1 MSPKN
6 ILIES
11 LKARFFWWVIAGL
24 FILLPMLIVLFI
36 WDSNSLILEKKI
48 ELSTN
53 FLMLAVVLLGLLLIS
68 LNTYSTKILVR
79 EIREKLSGKDSHFS
93 TNKQLL
99 LEKLIDNQDIQIDV
113 SYGDIT
119 EGKPN
124 TNGFHQAIE
133 QLGSNQA
140 ETRLGAIYTL
150 EQIAKDVPAKQWT
163 IIEILA
169 AFIRENAPVFNSN
182 SDEEEEEEEEEGIS
196 LLATDIQAAL
206 TAIARRDVSK
216 EPGKQK
222 LDLRY
227 INISNADLTEGNL
240 EGADFTGADL
250 RGVIFYGAKLKAVD
264 FSGVNLQEAV
274 MYEADL
280 NEALFYEA
288 NLQMAILRKA
298 NLNNAVFY
306 GADLQSA
313 TLYDANLSEAIFYQA
328 KLQATN
334 FCDANLIRANLEACN
349 LTNSNLIGANLQG
362 ANLIG
367 ANLQNATLSTA
378 NLQEAILLEAVLSKA
393 NFSDAN
399 LSKANLVGANLA
411 GTIFQD
417 ANLNGTDLSRVE
429 NWEAR
434 QIETGLGDSTTIL
447 PDGLTMPS
455 HWKNLNSESL

>member
-11 LKARFFWWVIAGL
+11 LKARFVWVIAGL
-24 FILLPMLIVLFI
+24 FTLLPMLIILLI
-36 WDSNSLILEKKI
+36 WDSDSFILDQKI

-53 FLMLAVVLLGLLLIS
+53 FLILVVVLFGLFFIS
-68 LNTYSTKILVR
+68 LNAYYTKVLVR
-79 EIREKLSGKDSHFS
+79 EIREQLGGKHSS
-93 TNKQLL
+93 YPAKQQLR
-99 LEKLIDNQDIQIDV
+99 LERLIENQGIQIEV
-113 SYGDIT
+113 TYGDVT
-119 EGKPN
+119 EDK
-124 TNGFHQAIE
+124 TSIDGFHQAIE

-150 EQIAKDVPAKQWT
+150 EHIAKDVPAKQWT

-169 AFIRENAPVFNSN
+169 AFIRENAPVFTSN
-182 SDEEEEEEEEEGIS
+182 SDEELEEELS
-196 LLATDIQAAL
+196 LLTTDIQAAL
-206 TAIARRDVSK
+206 TAIARRNISK
-216 EPGKQK
+216 EPERQK

-227 INISNADLTEGNL
+227 INISGADLTEGNL
-240 EGADFTGADL
+240 QGVDFTGGDL
-250 RGVIFYGAKLKAVD
+250 RGVIFYGANLKSAD

-274 MYEADL
+274 MYGADL
-280 NEALFYEA
+280 HEALFYEA

-298 NLNNAVFY
+298 NLTNAVFY

-328 KLQATN
+328 KLQAAN
-334 FCDANLIRANLEACN
+334 FCDANLTRANLEACN
-349 LTNSNLIGANLQG
+349 LTNGNLIGANLQG

-367 ANLQNATLSTA
+367 ANLQNATFSTA

-399 LSKANLVGANLA
+399 LSKANLVGTNLA

-417 ANLNGTDLSRVE
+417 ANLIGTDLSRVE
-429 NWEAR
+429 NLEVQ
-434 QIETGLGDSTTIL
+434 QIENALGDSTTIL
-447 PDGLTMPS
+447 PDGVTMPN
-455 HWKNLNSESL
+455 HWTNVNSESL

>member
-11 LKARFFWWVIAGL
+11 LKTRFVWWVIAGL

-36 WDSNSLILEKKI
+36 WDSNSLMLDKKI
-48 ELSTN
+48 ELSIN
-53 FLMLAVVLLGLLLIS
+53 FLMLAIVLLGLLLIS

-79 EIREKLSGKDSHFS
+79 EIREKLSRENSQFS
-93 TNKQLL
+93 TNKQLRV
-99 LEKLIDNQDIQIDV
+99 EKLIDNQDIQIEV
-113 SYGDIT
+113 SYGNIT
-119 EGKPN
+119 EDKPN
-124 TNGFHQAIE
+124 TNSFHQAIE

-163 IIEILA
+163 IVEILA

-182 SDEEEEEEEEEGIS
+182 SDEEEEEGIS

-216 EPGKQK
+216 EPEKQK

-280 NEALFYEA
+280 HEALFYEA

-334 FCDANLIRANLEACN
+334 FCDANLTRANLEACN
-349 LTNSNLIGANLQG
+349 LTNGNLIGANLQG

-367 ANLQNATLSTA
+367 ANLQNATFSTA

-399 LSKANLVGANLA
+399 LSKANLVGTNLA

-417 ANLNGTDLSRVE
+417 ANLNGTDFSRVE

-447 PDGLTMPS
+447 PDGLMMPS
-455 HWKNLNSESL
+455 HWTSLNSESL

>member
-1 MSPKN
+1 MSHKN

-11 LKARFFWWVIAGL
+11 LKARFVWWVIAGL
-24 FILLPMLIVLFI
+24 FILLPMLIVLLI
-36 WDSNSLILEKKI
+36 WDNDSLILDKKI

-53 FLMLAVVLLGLLLIS
+53 FLMLVVVLLGLFFIS
-68 LNTYSTKILVR
+68 LNAYSTRIIVR
-79 EIREKLSGKDSHFS
+79 EIGEKLNAKNSNFS
-93 TNKQLL
+93 TKKQLL
-99 LEKLIDNQDIQIDV
+99 LERLIENQDIKIEV
-113 SYGDIT
+113 SYGDMP
-119 EGKPN
+119 EEKPN
-124 TNGFHQAIE
+124 ADGFHQAIE
-133 QLGSNQA
+133 QLGSNKA

-163 IIEILA
+163 IVEILA

-182 SDEEEEEEEEEGIS
+182 SDEEIEEEVS
-196 LLATDIQAAL
+196 PLATDIQAAL

-216 EPGKQK
+216 EPEKQK

-227 INISNADLTEGNL
+227 INISNCDLTEGNL

-280 NEALFYEA
+280 HEALFYEA

-298 NLNNAVFY
+298 NLTNAVFY

-334 FCDANLIRANLEACN
+334 FCDANLTRANLEACN
-349 LTNSNLIGANLQG
+349 LTNGNLIGANLQG

-367 ANLQNATLSTA
+367 ANLQNATFSTA

-399 LSKANLVGANLA
+399 LSKANLVGTNLA
-411 GTIFQD
+411 DTIFQN

-429 NWEAR
+429 NLELQ
-434 QIETGLGDSTTIL
+434 QIETALGDSTTIL
-447 PDGLTMPS
+447 PDDLTMPS
-455 HWKNLNSESL
+455 HWANFSSESF

>member
-53 FLMLAVVLLGLLLIS
+53 FLTLAVVLLGLLLIS

-79 EIREKLSGKDSHFS
+79 EIREKLSGKNSHFS

-99 LEKLIDNQDIQIDV
+99 LEKLIENQDIQIEV

-119 EGKPN
+119 EDKPN

-163 IIEILA
+163 IVEILA
-169 AFIRENAPVFNSN
+169 AFIRENAPVVNSN
-182 SDEEEEEEEEEGIS
+182 SDEEMEEGIS

-216 EPGKQK
+216 EPEKQK

-240 EGADFTGADL
+240 EGADFTGGDL
-250 RGVIFYGAKLKAVD
+250 RGVIFYAAKLKAVD

-280 NEALFYEA
+280 HEALFYEA

-298 NLNNAVFY
+298 NLTNAVFY

-328 KLQATN
+328 QLQATN
-334 FCDANLIRANLEACN
+334 FCDANLTRANLEACN
-349 LTNSNLIGANLQG
+349 LTNGNLIGANLQG

-367 ANLQNATLSTA
+367 ANLQNATFSTA

-434 QIETGLGDSTTIL
+434 QIETALGDSATIL
-447 PDGLTMPS
+447 PDGLMMPN
-455 HWKNLNSESL
+455 HWTSLNSESL